1 MLPSHLQCTLHFHAL
16 LYSRGC
22 SNKDREQRQ
31 RSGWSQFNLSSHLG
45 AFLLK
50 ELGVDLLAD
59 NLSADVVF
67 NGYAQP
73 HLLQDELHLL
83 FLLHGAV
90 RFHLQDE
97 GKPLY

>member
-1 MLPSHLQCTLHFHAL
+1 MLLSHLQGALDLHTLL
-16 LYSRGC
+16 ESRRC
-22 SNKDREQRQ
+22 SNKDQGQR
-31 RSGWSQFNLSSHLG
+31 RPSGWCQLNFGSHLR

-59 NLSADVVF
+59 DLSADVVF
-67 NGYAQP
+67 DGYAQP

-90 RFHLQDE
+90 RFHLQRE
-97 GKPLY
+97 GKSLY